1 MKYVLKIDSCI
12 VLLTKCNFSV
22 GVTAVDLMG
31 HTAPVTVVLYLH
43 IRHFLEIHALILYKC
58 DIKVILYH

>member
-1 MKYVLKIDSCI
+1 MEYVLSCI
-12 VLLTKCNFSV
+12 VLLTKCHFSV

-43 IRHFLEIHALILYKC
+43 IRYFLEIHALILYKC
-58 DIKVILYH
+58 DVKVILYH